1 MATKQGIEQLK
12 EDEGFRKN
20 PYRCTAGKLTIGY
33 GYNMEANPQK
43 LHSRQLTEM
52 KVSGISQEFAEQ
64 LLLAEVKDVEN
75 ELHSRLVFWSKLS
88 PTRKDVLINMGYNLG
103 VPGLMKFK
111 NTLQT
116 LYQEKYRET
125 AEHMLDSL
133 WARQVP
139 ARAKRLANQM
149 RLGEY

>member
-1 MATKQGIEQLK
+1 
-12 EDEGFRKN
+12 
-20 PYRCTAGKLTIGY
+20 
-33 GYNMEANPQK
+33 MEANPQK